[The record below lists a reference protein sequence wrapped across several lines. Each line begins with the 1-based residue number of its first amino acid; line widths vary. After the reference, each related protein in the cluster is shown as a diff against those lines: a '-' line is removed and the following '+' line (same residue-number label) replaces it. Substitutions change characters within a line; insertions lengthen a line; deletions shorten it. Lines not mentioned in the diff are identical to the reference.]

1 MNVAFL
7 DRDGTLLWEPPES
20 EQIDSLAKF
29 RVLPGVFEGLSAL
42 QRRGYALVVVSNQ
55 DGLGT
60 PAFPKDAFE
69 APQAELLRQLQERG
83 ITLSEVFIC
92 PHLPEDGCPCRKPR
106 TGLVDDYLKR
116 TPVDAAS
123 SLMIGDRESDKQFAE
138 NIGVRFVRMETN
150 GRFPRF
156 ASLRRKT
163 RETDVSV
170 FLNVDGSGQTEISTG
185 IGFFDHM
192 LNLLARHALVDLT
205 LRAEGD
211 LAVDEHHT
219 VEDVG
224 LALGAAL
231 AEAIG
236 DKRGVER
243 YGFLLPMDEA
253 LAEVAVDLSGR
264 PRLVF
269 KGKFRREYVG
279 DLPTELV
286 PHFFESFADALRCG
300 LHLSVRRGTND
311 HHKIEALFK
320 GLGRACRQA
329 FRLCPHERDIP
340 STKGSL

>member
-1 MNVAFL
+1 
-7 DRDGTLLWEPPES
+7 
-20 EQIDSLAKF
+20 
-29 RVLPGVFEGLSAL
+29 
-42 QRRGYALVVVSNQ
+42 
-55 DGLGT
+55 
-60 PAFPKDAFE
+60 
-69 APQAELLRQLQERG
+69 
-83 ITLSEVFIC
+83 
-92 PHLPEDGCPCRKPR
+92 
-106 TGLVDDYLKR
+106 VDDYLKR
-116 TPVDAAS
+116 TPVDLGS
-123 SLMIGDRESDKQFAE
+123 SLMIGDRESDEQFAE
-138 NIGVRFVRMETN
+138 QIGVRFVRMETN

-185 IGFFDHM
+185 IGFLDHM
-192 LNLLARHALVDLT
+192 LELLAKHALLDLT

-211 LAVDEHHT
+211 LGVDEHHT
-219 VEDVG
+219 VEDAG
-224 LALGAAL
+224 LALGGAL

-243 YGFLLPMDEA
+243 YGFLLPMDEC

-269 KGKFRREYVG
+269 EGKFRRERVG

-300 LHLSVRRGTND
+300 LHLSIRRGTND

-320 GLGRACRQA
+320 GLGRALRQA
-329 FRLCPHERDIP
+329 LRLCPHERDIP

>member
-116 TPVDAAS
+116 MPVDAAS

-224 LALGAAL
+224 LALGARWPKPSATSGGGTL
-231 AEAIG
+231 RIPAADG
-236 DKRGVER
+236 RGP
-243 YGFLLPMDEA
+243 GGGGGGPF
-253 LAEVAVDLSGR
+253 R
-264 PRLVF
+264 PPPAGLQGQVPPRN
-269 KGKFRREYVG
+269 VG
-279 DLPTELV
+279 DPPTELV

-320 GLGRACRQA
+320 GWAAPVRQA